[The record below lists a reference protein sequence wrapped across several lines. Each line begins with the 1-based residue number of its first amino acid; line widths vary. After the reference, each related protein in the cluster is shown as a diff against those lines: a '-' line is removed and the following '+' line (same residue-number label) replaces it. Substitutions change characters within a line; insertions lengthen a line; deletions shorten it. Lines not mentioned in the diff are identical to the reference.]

1 MQPRVYMLV
10 LCLSTLVAG
19 PTLAA
24 EKLILQLKWVPQSQF
39 AGYYA
44 AQDRGFYAGEGLDV
58 EIRAGGPKIDPVN
71 IAAAGQA
78 DVIIDWMPSALE
90 AREHGVPLV
99 NIAQP
104 FKRSASALACRR
116 DRGIMV
122 PEDLRGNT
130 IALPLNSDDSFLA
143 WMANLGIP
151 VDGGSEGVTMIER
164 GAYDA
169 AELLSE
175 AANCLHV
182 TMYNEYWLLLEA
194 GFTSHDLTV
203 FRFEDE
209 GVATLED
216 GLYVVEGR
224 LQDPLFVDR
233 MVRFVR
239 ASMRGWAWSLENV
252 DTAVEVVMEKA
263 PKGTTTIDHQRHMLE
278 VVGGLLATESWR
290 LDPAD
295 YERTVSIL
303 LNSPSHP
310 VITKK
315 PDDAWTHRITDAVDS
330 R

>member
-1 MQPRVYMLV
+1 MLV
-10 LCLSTLVAG
+10 LCLCTLVAG

-44 AQDRGFYAGEGLDV
+44 AQGRGFYAEEGLDV
-58 EIRAGGPKIDPVN
+58 EIRAGGPKIDPAK

-78 DVIIDWMPSALE
+78 DVIVDWMPSALE

-169 AELLSE
+169 AELLSG
-175 AANCLHV
+175 AADCIRV

-194 GFTSHDLTV
+194 GFTSQDMTV

-224 LQDPLFVDR
+224 LQDPALVDR

-239 ASMRGWAWSLENV
+239 ASMRGWAWSLENL
-252 DTAVEVVMEKA
+252 DAAVGVVMEQA
-263 PKGTTTIDHQRHMLE
+263 PKGATTIDHQRHMLE
-278 VVGGLLATESWR
+278 IVGGLLATESWR

-295 YERTVSIL
+295 YDRTVSIL
-303 LNSPSHP
+303 LRSPSHP
-310 VITKK
+310 VISKR
-315 PDDAWTHRITDAVDS
+315 PDHAWTHRITDAVDS

>member
-1 MQPRVYMLV
+1 MLV
-10 LCLSTLVAG
+10 LCLCTLVAG

-44 AQDRGFYAGEGLDV
+44 AQGRGFYAEEGLDV
-58 EIRAGGPKIDPVN
+58 EIRAGGPKIDPAK

-78 DVIIDWMPSALE
+78 DVIVDWMPSALE

-169 AELLSE
+169 AELLSG
-175 AANCLHV
+175 AADCIRV
-182 TMYNEYWLLLEA
+182 TMYNEYWLLLET
-194 GFTSHDLTV
+194 GFTSQDMTV

-224 LQDPLFVDR
+224 LQDPALVDR

-239 ASMRGWAWSLENV
+239 ASMRGWAWSLENL
-252 DTAVEVVMEKA
+252 DAAVGVVMEQA
-263 PKGTTTIDHQRHMLE
+263 PKGATTIDHQRHMLE
-278 VVGGLLATESWR
+278 IVGGLLATESWR

-295 YERTVSIL
+295 YDRTVSIL
-303 LNSPSHP
+303 LRSPSHP
-310 VITKK
+310 VISKR
-315 PDDAWTHRITDAVDS
+315 PDHAWTHRITDAVDS

>member
-1 MQPRVYMLV
+1 M
-10 LCLSTLVAG
+10 
-19 PTLAA
+19 
-24 EKLILQLKWVPQSQF
+24 
-39 AGYYA
+39 
-44 AQDRGFYAGEGLDV
+44 
-58 EIRAGGPKIDPVN
+58 EIRAGGPKIDPAD

-130 IALPLNSDDSFLA
+130 IALPLNSDNSFLA

-175 AANCLHV
+175 AADCLHV

-194 GFTSHDLTV
+194 GFTSQDMTV
-203 FRFEDE
+203 FGFEDE

-252 DTAVEVVMEKA
+252 DAAVGVVMEQA

-295 YERTVSIL
+295 YDRTVSIL
-303 LNSPSHP
+303 LKSPTHQI
-310 VITKK
+310 ITKI
-315 PDDAWTHRITDAVDS
+315 PDHAWTHRITDAVDS